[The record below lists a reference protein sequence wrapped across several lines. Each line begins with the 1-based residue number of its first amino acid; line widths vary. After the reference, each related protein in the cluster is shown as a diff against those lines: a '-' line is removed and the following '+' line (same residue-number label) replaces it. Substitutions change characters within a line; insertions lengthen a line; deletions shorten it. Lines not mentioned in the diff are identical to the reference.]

1 MAWSSSKRYTRPPM
15 NEFGLKFTVPGYM
28 SDKKAERNFYW
39 TTSGTGSF
47 ITGLHPRLGNLGPV
61 NPINADLVR
70 LAVLVWAADR
80 SVPRAKGNVNWSV
93 RDLSLIVPVS
103 DPTGWSAYTGDLE

>member
-1 MAWSSSKRYTRPPM
+1 M
-15 NEFGLKFTVPGYM
+15 NEFGLKFIVPDYL
-28 SDKKAERNFYW
+28 SDKDAERNFYW

-47 ITGLHPRLGNLGPV
+47 ITDLFPRLGGLGPV

-80 SVPRAKGNVNWSV
+80 SVPRAKGNVNWTRPRPLADRSRV
-93 RDLSLIVPVS
+93 RPDQ
-103 DPTGWSAYTGDLE
+103 LERSHR